1 MDQDA
6 DLRLLVL
13 LEILWFALDCPIDL
27 IECEV
32 RIVRFVLGALLDVT
46 RIDVHCL
53 LMIDIVDNSDRI
65 LQRTFLKNPITGN
78 EEAIG

>member
-6 DLRLLVL
+6 DLYSLVL
-13 LEILWFALDCPIDL
+13 LEILWFTFDCPIDL

-32 RIVRFVLGALLDVT
+32 CIVRLVLGTLLDVA
-46 RIDVHCL
+46 RPDVHCL
-53 LMIDIVDNSDRI
+53 LMVDVVDNSDRV
-65 LQRTFLKNPITGN
+65 LQRTFLKNPITGH

>member
-6 DLRLLVL
+6 GLRSLVL
-13 LEILWFALDCPIDL
+13 LEILWFTLGCPIDL
-27 IECEV
+27 IECEF
-32 RIVRFVLGALLDVT
+32 RIVRLVLGALLDVT

-53 LMIDIVDNSDRI
+53 LMIDIVDNGDGI
-65 LQRTFLKNPITGN
+65 LQRPLLKNPITGN